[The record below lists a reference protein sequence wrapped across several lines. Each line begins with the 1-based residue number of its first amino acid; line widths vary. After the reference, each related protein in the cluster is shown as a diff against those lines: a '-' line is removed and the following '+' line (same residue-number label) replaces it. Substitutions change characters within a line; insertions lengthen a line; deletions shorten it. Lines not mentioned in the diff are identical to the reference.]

1 MSRHDP
7 LITLRQIED
16 FARQAA
22 RLGSEGSRSQLDSDW
37 KYQLAAERAVEL
49 IGEAATRLP
58 VEIRERHPQIP
69 WREIIGLRNRLIHG
83 YDGVDCEIL
92 WDVLHTQAPQLA
104 ERLPAIIAA
113 ETPTSSS
120 APPCE

>member
-22 RLGSEGSRSQLDSDW
+22 ALGSDGSRAQLDSDW
-37 KYQLAAERAVEL
+37 KYRLAAERAVEL
-49 IGEAATRLP
+49 IGEAVTRLP
-58 VEIRERHPQIP
+58 PELRERHPHVP
-69 WREIIGLRNRLIHG
+69 WREIIGMRNRLIHG
-83 YDGVDCEIL
+83 YDGVDYDII
-92 WDVLHTQAPQLA
+92 WDVLQTHAPRPA

-113 ETPTSSS
+113 ES
-120 APPCE
+120 

>member
-49 IGEAATRLP
+49 IGETATRLP
-58 VEIRERHPQIP
+58 VE
-69 WREIIGLRNRLIHG
+69 LR
-83 YDGVDCEIL
+83 
-92 WDVLHTQAPQLA
+92 A
-104 ERLPAIIAA
+104 LPHA
-113 ETPTSSS
+113 
-120 APPCE
+120 